1 MIKQYYI
8 FGMILCFLALSCTGD
23 FLDVKPDKKLV
34 VPETLA
40 DMQAL
45 LDYTDLMNRSIPMVD
60 EMQADDGYLTDQV
73 WNSMGNYPDFKNA
86 YIWQDQIYETK
97 LLDANW
103 SVAYRIIFQANKVL
117 EGLSKLP
124 SAEDPL
130 LYKRLKGQAL
140 FFRAWQHWRQAL
152 MFAPQFDKDKSA
164 TDMGVPMKL
173 QTDIN
178 AKTIRISVE
187 ENYKKILAD
196 LLEAAELVDD
206 HDAVKTRPAKAAIH
220 TLIARMYL
228 TMRQWKDAVKY
239 ADLALSSPHYSL
251 VDFGEVTNGSYP
263 FKRFGSEVLFH
274 AIANTSYIFSSS
286 RFKTDPELFRS
297 YTVNDYRR
305 QLFFNRSGDEANYKG
320 SYDGSLYPF
329 VGIKLSECFLIKA
342 ECEVR
347 MNQVEQG
354 LNTLSKLLESRIEG
368 YRPPEGMSQ
377 SEALSY
383 VLSERRKEL
392 LLNGIRWYDLKRLNM
407 EKETEKIL
415 SKTVLGKV
423 YVLEPNSLKYIF
435 PIPPSII
442 QMTGIPQNPR

>member
-1 MIKQYYI
+1 MIKQHYI
-8 FGMILCFLALSCTGD
+8 LGMILYFLVLSCTGD

-45 LDYTDLMNRSIPMVD
+45 LDYTDLMNRSIPIVD

-73 WNSMGNYPDFKNA
+73 WNAMGNYPDYKNA
-86 YIWQDQIYETK
+86 YLWLDQIYETK

-103 SVAYRIIFQANKVL
+103 SVAYRIIFQANNVL
-117 EGLSKLP
+117 EGLSKLDP
-124 SAEDPL
+124 DQDPL

-140 FFRAWQHWRQAL
+140 FFRAWQHWRQVL

-164 TDMGVPMKL
+164 TDMGVPMRL
-173 QTDIN
+173 ETDII
-178 AKTIRISVE
+178 AKTVRMSVE
-187 ENYKKILAD
+187 ENYKIILMD
-196 LLEAAELVDD
+196 LLEAADLVDD
-206 HDAVKTRPAKAAIH
+206 HDAVKTRPGKAAIH
-220 TLIARMYL
+220 SLLARVYL
-228 TMRQWKDAVKY
+228 TIRQWKEAATY

-251 VDFGEVTNGSYP
+251 MDFSTVTDGSYP

-297 YTVNDYRR
+297 YSVNDYRR
-305 QLFFNRSGDEANYKG
+305 QLFFNSVGEEANYKG

-368 YRPPEGMSQ
+368 YQSPEGLSQ
-377 SEALSY
+377 SEALNY

-392 LLNGIRWYDLKRLNM
+392 FLNGVRWYDLKRLNM
-407 EKETEKIL
+407 EKATEKVL

-423 YVLEPNSLKYIF
+423 YTLEPNSLKYIF
-435 PIPPSII
+435 PIPPTVI